1 MLFCVMY
8 YRDILN
14 GVSANNVPKPSENII
29 ENNFPPPLF
38 LFPGENCRKISKETD
53 KVDTDDEGIEQDH
66 FDEDRSPVASLA
78 SSSEDEELPPES

>member
-1 MLFCVMY
+1 M
-8 YRDILN
+8 
-14 GVSANNVPKPSENII
+14 
-29 ENNFPPPLF
+29 
-38 LFPGENCRKISKETD
+38 FPGENCRKISKETD